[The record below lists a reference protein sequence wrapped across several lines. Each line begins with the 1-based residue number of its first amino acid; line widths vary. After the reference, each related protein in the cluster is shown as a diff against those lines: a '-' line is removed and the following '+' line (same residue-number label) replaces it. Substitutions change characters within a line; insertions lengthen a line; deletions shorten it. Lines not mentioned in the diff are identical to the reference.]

1 MILDV
6 YLMMLVFAFILFIF
20 GIEKESI
27 VYSGTSFLLWMIIFA
42 VSFYIEV
49 PGIDTYV
56 DYTINAISLAFIFI
70 NLVWMFMIHFGI
82 GRPRWPPRPG
92 Q

>member
-6 YLMMLVFAFILFIF
+6 YLMMLAFAFILFVF

-27 VYSGTSFLLWMIIFA
+27 VYAGTSFLLWMVIFA

-49 PGIDTYV
+49 PGIDEYT
-56 DYTINAISLAFIFI
+56 DFTINAISLAFIFI
-70 NLVWMFMIHFGI
+70 NLVWMFVIHFDW
-82 GRPRWPPRPG
+82 RKRLP
-92 Q
+92 